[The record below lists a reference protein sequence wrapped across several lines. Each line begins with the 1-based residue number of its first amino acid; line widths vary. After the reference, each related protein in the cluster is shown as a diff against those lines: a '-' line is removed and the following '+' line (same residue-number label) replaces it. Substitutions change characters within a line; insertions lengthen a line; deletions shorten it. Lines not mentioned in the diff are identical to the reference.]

1 MKVCFQA
8 DADLN
13 LVIVQATLR
22 REPRIDFRTAYAA
35 GLSGLHDRD
44 VLALAAQAGRLL
56 ITHDRKTMPRY
67 FAEFIQQKTSSGVV
81 VIPQKLPIRV
91 AVDDLLLI
99 REASEAEE
107 WINRI
112 QSLPL

>member
-1 MKVCFQA
+1 MSVRFQA

-13 LVIVQATLR
+13 HVIVKATLR
-22 REPRIDFRTAYAA
+22 REPSIDFQAA
-35 GLSGLHDRD
+35 HAAELSGLHDRD
-44 VLALAAQAGRLL
+44 VLALAAQTGRVL
-56 ITHDRKTMPRY
+56 ITHDRKTMPRH
-67 FAEFIQQKTSSGVV
+67 FAEFIMQKTSSGVI

-99 REASEAEE
+99 WETSEGEE

-112 QSLPL
+112 QALPL

>member
-1 MKVCFQA
+1 MDVRFQA

-13 LVIVQATLR
+13 HVIVKATLR
-22 REPRIDFRTAYAA
+22 REPRIDFRTAHAA

-44 VLALAAQAGRLL
+44 VLALAAQAGSLL
-56 ITHDRKTMPRY
+56 ITHDRKTMPRH
-67 FAEFIQQKTSSGVV
+67 FAEFIQQKTSSGLI
-81 VIPQKLPIRV
+81 VIPQKLPIRI

-99 REASEAEE
+99 WEASEAEE
-107 WINRI
+107 WMNRI